1 MLTRLLVWRASM
13 MGTIRPGIRG
23 GLLELFYAVYEK
35 DANSAWLRQCTRA
48 CSKRQRNISLD

>member
-1 MLTRLLVWRASM
+1 M

-35 DANSAWLRQCTRA
+35 DANSAHTRTWSA
-48 CSKRQRNISLD
+48 CVCVCVCVLLLLTHAFPA

>member
-1 MLTRLLVWRASM
+1 M